1 MKKKTILLIAIIA
14 LCGIVITGCSNS
26 DNKTNET
33 NKAVKQ
39 EANTV
44 GTKLAELFD
53 KTVEETTDLEK
64 IANTINESDIIVPMT
79 MVMEINKG
87 DYVEGF
93 NSEITDFKKG
103 YSVKT
108 MISSIP
114 FVVYIFEVENP
125 EDFEQTLKDNYN
137 LRWNICVEAEEMVT
151 SRKDNIVFFVMS
163 PKNFS
168 E

>member
-1 MKKKTILLIAIIA
+1 MKKKNILLIAIIV
-14 LCGIVITGCSNS
+14 LCCVIITGCNET
-26 DNKTNET
+26 DNKN
-33 NKAVKQ
+33 N

-44 GTKLAELFD
+44 GTKLAKLFD
-53 KTVEETTDLEK
+53 ETVESTTDLEK
-64 IANTINESDIIVPMT
+64 IANAINESDIIIPKT
-79 MVMEINKG
+79 MVMEINKD

-93 NSEITDFKKG
+93 NTEIVGFEKG

-108 MISSIP
+108 IINSIP
-114 FVVYIFEVENP
+114 FVVYIFEAENP
-125 EDFEQTLKDNYN
+125 KDFEQSLKDNYN

-163 PKNFS
+163 PLNFS

>member
-1 MKKKTILLIAIIA
+1 MKKKTILLIAIII
-14 LCGIVITGCSNS
+14 LCGIVITGC
-26 DNKTNET
+26 NKTNEENT
-33 NKAVKQ
+33 VVKQ

-44 GTKLAELFD
+44 GTKLAKLFD
-53 KTVEETTDLEK
+53 ETVEKTTDLEE

-79 MVMEINKG
+79 MVMEVNKD

-93 NSEITDFKKG
+93 NTEITDFKKA

-151 SRKDNIVFFVMS
+151 SKKDNIIFFVMS
-163 PKNFS
+163 PTSFS